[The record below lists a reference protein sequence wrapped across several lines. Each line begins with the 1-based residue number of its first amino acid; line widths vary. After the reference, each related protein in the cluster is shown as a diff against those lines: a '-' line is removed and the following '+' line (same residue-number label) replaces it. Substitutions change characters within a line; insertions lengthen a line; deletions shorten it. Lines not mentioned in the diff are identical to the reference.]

1 MKKVLLTLGIAVASS
16 TMSFAQ
22 LPVGSTAPDFT
33 LTDINGN
40 IHHLQNYLDQ
50 GYTVVIDISAAWC
63 GPCWAAHESGFMKN
77 LYEQY
82 GPTGTVEAGKV
93 MVLYVEGESQNTTD
107 QLMGIGSTPPQ
118 DYATGTQ
125 GDWVTGEPYPFI
137 DDASLNSLY
146 NLTGFPTFTVICPNG
161 LVSYSTAGFGG
172 SMGDVSYWNQFVGDC
187 NSIET
192 GINGKMINSTTA
204 ATTCSGSP
212 TQLSSVI
219 KNMGTEN
226 LTNAVINA
234 IVDGQ
239 TVATTNWT
247 GNISTL
253 KSDTV
258 NIGEYAFTGNAN
270 VTYEILAASDAQ
282 IEDNTFDKSIEIGK
296 TSNYKDWKVEVKTDD
311 YPAELAWG
319 IFNSAGELV
328 YVQQSYTE
336 GQAQQVFEYPVSL
349 DANECYTF
357 VVVDQYGDGLTTGIA
372 GYVKVKD
379 DVGMIH
385 DFGSNYGS
393 GTSMAIQSGNLS
405 TGLDDLFTNSQAI
418 SIFPNPTT
426 NDLNVSFDLVK
437 KSNVTFSIVNLLGQ
451 SMLEYNSTYSV
462 GQNKATLSVS
472 DLPSGIYFLNILTE
486 EGSIQRKFV
495 KE

>member
-1 MKKVLLTLGIAVASS
+1 MKKALLTWGIAIASS
-16 TMSFAQ
+16 TVAFAQ

-40 IHHLQNYLDQ
+40 VQHLQSYLDQ
-50 GYTVVIDISAAWC
+50 GYTVIIDISAAWC
-63 GPCWAAHESGFMKN
+63 GPCWAAHQSGFMKN

-93 MVLYVEGESQNTTD
+93 MVIYVEGESQNTID
-107 QLMGIGSTPPQ
+107 QLYGVSGSG
-118 DYATGTQ
+118 ALFSQ

-137 DDASLNSLY
+137 DDVSLNSAY

-172 SMGDVSYWNQFVGDC
+172 QMGDVSYWNQFVGDC

-192 GINGKMINSTTA
+192 GINGKMVNSTTA
-204 ATTCSGSP
+204 STTCVGSS

-219 KNMGTEN
+219 KNMGTDN

-234 IVDGQ
+234 IVNGE
-239 TVATTNWT
+239 TVASTNWT
-247 GNISTL
+247 GNISTF

-258 NIGEYAFTGNAN
+258 NIGAYAFTGNAN
-270 VTYEILAASDAQ
+270 VTYEIIAAGDAQ
-282 IEDNTFDKSIEIGK
+282 IADNTFDKNIEIGK
-296 TSNYKDWKVEVKTDD
+296 TSNYKDWKVEVKTDN

-328 YVQQSYTE
+328 YSQQSYTTS
-336 GQAQQVFEYPVSL
+336 QTQQEFEYVVSL
-349 DANECYTF
+349 NANECYTF
-357 VVVDQYGDGLTTGIA
+357 VVVDQYGDGLMEGA
-372 GYVKVKD
+372 PGYVRVKD

-385 DFGSNYGS
+385 DFGGNYGP
-393 GTSMAIQSGNLS
+393 GASMAIQSGS
-405 TGLDDLFTNSQAI
+405 QSSGIDDIFTNTQSI
-418 SIFPNPTT
+418 SLFPNPAT
-426 NDLNVSFDLVK
+426 NDLNVSFELVK
-437 KSNVTFSIVNLLGQ
+437 KSNVTFNMVNLLGQ
-451 SMLEYNSTYSV
+451 SINEYSNTFNA
-462 GQNKATLSVS
+462 GQNTATFSIN
-472 DLPSGIYFLNILTE
+472 DLPAGIYFLNITTE
-486 EGSIQRKFV
+486 EGAIQRKFV